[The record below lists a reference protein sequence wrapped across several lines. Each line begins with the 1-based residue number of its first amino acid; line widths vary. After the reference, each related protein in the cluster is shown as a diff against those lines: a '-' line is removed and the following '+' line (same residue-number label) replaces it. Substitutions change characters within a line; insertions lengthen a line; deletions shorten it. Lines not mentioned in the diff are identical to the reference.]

1 MVSLPARSQGT
12 GKGVTAMDMLERI
25 EISPRVCAGKP
36 VIAGTRIPVTVIL
49 EQLADGESWASIVE
63 GYPEVTRDDIR
74 AALEY
79 AKSVIDH
86 TEIVPSRAD

>member
-1 MVSLPARSQGT
+1 MNKLDG
-12 GKGVTAMDMLERI
+12 I

-49 EQLADGESWASIVE
+49 EQLADGESWESIVE
-63 GYPEVTRDDIR
+63 GYPEITHDDIR

-79 AKSVIDH
+79 AKSAIER
-86 TEIVPSRAD
+86 TEIVESAAR